1 MPQILPP
8 MNHLY
13 FGDNLDILK
22 SLYREYPKGFIDLI
36 YIDPPF
42 NSKRNYNVLFEAVE
56 LSDTKA
62 QKEAFAD
69 TWSNVSYMDTLNEIL
84 ELNKN
89 IYDFLRALDKIS
101 ASKVSISY
109 LTIMTIRII
118 YMHRLLK
125 DTGSFYLHCDQTM
138 SHYLKMICDFIFG
151 GNSFR
156 NEIVWKRKTGRGET
170 NHKSN
175 KFGTAVDIILFYSK
189 SEKNTFNSQFN
200 AGASGYNEYLESSF
214 KFIDENGRKYMSDN
228 LSSPTFRANLIYD
241 YKGYS
246 PPKNGWAISK
256 EKMIE
261 WDKEGKLLFPKSKD
275 GRIRRKRFLDEV
287 KGRPIQNLWD
297 DIDPIG
303 AQALERLG
311 YPTQKPEALLER
323 IIEASSNVGDIVA
336 DFFCGCGTTL
346 MAAQR
351 LKRQW
356 IGVDISHL
364 AVKLMAN
371 RLVNAF
377 GKEIQGTFNISG
389 FPKDIDSAKELA
401 ENTHG
406 GRLKFEE
413 WIVEVMLHGVL
424 NDNRT
429 QMGYDGYFTFDVQGD
444 KQIGMIEVKSGSAT
458 PNQLNHFIK
467 TVDAKGGHIGVFVC
481 FDNQIKN
488 SMRKI
493 AKEEGFY
500 NEEMFGHHYPKIQII
515 SVEQL
520 LNGEMINIPVSTKT
534 TFKVAPKEIVVNKQG
549 KLF

>member
-1 MPQILPP
+1 
-8 MNHLY
+8 MNKLY

-22 SLYREYPKGFIDLI
+22 SLYRENPKGFIDLI

-89 IYDFLRALDKIS
+89 IYDFLKALDKIS
-101 ASKVSISY
+101 SSKASVSY

-118 YMHRLLK
+118 YMHRLLN
-125 DTGSFYLHCDQTM
+125 DTGSFYLHCDPTM
-138 SHYLKMICDFIFG
+138 SHYLKMVCDFIFG
-151 GNSFR
+151 GNNFR
-156 NEIVWKRKTGRGET
+156 NEIIWKRSTPHATATK
-170 NHKSN
+170 KFPVSN
-175 KFGTAVDIILFYSK
+175 DIIYFYTKTDNYSWNK
-189 SEKNTFNSQFN
+189 LYGDYREGYVEK
-200 AGASGYNEYLESSF
+200 YYSF
-214 KFIDENGRKYMSDN
+214 EENGRKFQ
-228 LSSPTFRANLIYD
+228 PTSLLGHHGVNKIYEWKGMEKPWRYPKHKLDELEKEGLIYF
-241 YKGYS
+241 
-246 PPKNGWAISK
+246 PPKG
-256 EKMIE
+256 
-261 WDKEGKLLFPKSKD
+261 GVPRF
-275 GRIRRKRFLDEV
+275 KRFLDEQ
-287 KGRPIQNLWD
+287 KGNLVESIWI
-297 DIDPIG
+297 DIPPVNSQ
-303 AQALERLG
+303 AQERLG
-311 YPTQKPEALLER
+311 YPTQKPEALMER
-323 IIEASSNVGDIVA
+323 IIKASSNEGDLVA
-336 DFFCGCGTTL
+336 DFFCGCGTTVT
-346 MAAQR
+346 AAQR

-377 GKEIQGTFNISG
+377 GKEIQGTFVISG

-467 TVDAKGGHIGVFVC
+467 TVDSKGGHIGVFVC
-481 FDNQIKN
+481 FDSQIKN

-500 NEEMFGHHYPKIQII
+500 NEELFGHHYPKIQII

-534 TFKVAPKEIVVNKQG
+534 TFKVAPKEIVVSKQG
-549 KLF
+549 KLDFGGR